1 MDARCSEVLI
11 MNNEEYEKFSN
22 SLLNDYNFLEGLKCG
37 TDSDWE
43 PDREVEHFY
52 QLTKSERDAWMRE
65 SYRLAT
71 MIYNKDTDE
80 KFYINTE
87 GYQYARYCL
96 FD

>member
-22 SLLNDYNFLEGLKCG
+22 SLLNDYNFLEGLKCR